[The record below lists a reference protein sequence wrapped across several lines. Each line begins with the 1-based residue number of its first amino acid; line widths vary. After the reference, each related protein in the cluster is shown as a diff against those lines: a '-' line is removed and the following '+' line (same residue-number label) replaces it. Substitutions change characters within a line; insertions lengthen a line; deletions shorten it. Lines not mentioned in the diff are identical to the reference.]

1 MYHADPSL
9 SNTSAM
15 HDVSRPSG
23 HYDSPD
29 ALVKQINGTII
40 SKESKKNLTRFSSNE
55 ISKKMKIYFG
65 PDAKFSTFR
74 VMNKMFAELAGF
86 ILVDEK
92 SILSEHED
100 ENTGKEE
107 VGKWWKIK
115 GITNRTITGFNVRDL
130 QRGFYS

>member
-1 MYHADPSL
+1 MYYADPSL

-15 HDVSRPSG
+15 RDVPPSPG

-55 ISKKMKIYFG
+55 ISKKS

-86 ILVDEK
+86 ILADVK

-115 GITNRTITGFNVRDL
+115 GIINRTITGFNVRDL